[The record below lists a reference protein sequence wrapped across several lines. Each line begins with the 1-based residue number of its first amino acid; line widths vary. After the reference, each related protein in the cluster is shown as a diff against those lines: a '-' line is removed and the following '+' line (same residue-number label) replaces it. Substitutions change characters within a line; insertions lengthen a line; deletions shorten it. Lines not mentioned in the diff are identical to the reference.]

1 MLTDRLGDYM
11 SFTFTGT
18 SITVIGTVG
27 VRQGYLDFYWND
39 QYITTIDR
47 SRPELVCDEVLFEL
61 TDMVLKEYT
70 IAMVL
75 AGKGV
80 NPNTGKKDGVLSI
93 QRLKYTA
100 PDEPDN

>member
-18 SITVIGTVG
+18 SISIIGTVG
-27 VRQGYLDFYWND
+27 VKQGYLDFYWDD

-47 SRPELVCDEVLFEL
+47 GRPELECDQVLFEL

-70 IAMVL
+70 VAMVL
-75 AGKGV
+75 SGKGI
-80 NPNTGKKDGVLSI
+80 NPNTGKEDGVLSI
-93 QRLKYTA
+93 QRVIYT
-100 PDEPDN
+100 EPDDPVK